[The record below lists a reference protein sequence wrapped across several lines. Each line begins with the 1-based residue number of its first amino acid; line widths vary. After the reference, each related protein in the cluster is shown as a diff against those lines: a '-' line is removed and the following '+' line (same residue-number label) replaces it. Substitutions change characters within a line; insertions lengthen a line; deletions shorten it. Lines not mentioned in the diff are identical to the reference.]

1 MRQKNVSVNK
11 KSKIKSILITLS
23 VFVVLCLLGST
34 LAWFTN
40 NNQLTGEGTTPNV
53 SNSLYSNGAF
63 VNGGSG
69 NSGDIVTVNSPV
81 FNKNIARGT
90 TSLSGSVQFDCAGSN
105 IDLLAVVSVNVNFF
119 EANTTTLVNGAS
131 GWATLNISSGFTLGT
146 DGRYYYNSKISK
158 DSVANKISIFD
169 TITISNSNAEG
180 KDLQIVVYVDVVQAN
195 QTGLNK
201 LTQSG
206 YALPDTFTNLV

>member
-1 MRQKNVSVNK
+1 MRQKIVSANK
-11 KSKIKSILITLS
+11 KTKIELILITLS
-23 VFVVLCLLGST
+23 VFIVLCLLGST

-40 NNQLTGEGTTPNV
+40 NNQLTGEGTTPNASV
-53 SNSLYSNGAF
+53 SLYSNGAF

-69 NSGDIVTVNSPV
+69 NSGDVVAVTGPV
-81 FNKNIARGT
+81 FNKNIARDT
-90 TSLSGSVQFDCAGSN
+90 TSLSGSVQFDCSGSN
-105 IDLLAVVSVNVNFF
+105 IDLLAVVSVAVNFF
-119 EANTTTLVNGAS
+119 EADTTTLVNGAS
-131 GWATLNISSGFTLGT
+131 GWASLSISSNFTLGA

-169 TITISNSNAEG
+169 TITINNSNAEG

-206 YALPDTFTNLV
+206 YSLPSTFTSLV